1 MKVGAKHS
9 SLNKMVRD
17 ALRERVLSGE
27 FEPGERLPEER
38 LSEAL
43 GVSRMPV
50 REALR
55 ALAAEGLVSL
65 EPRRGASVTAYTEQQ
80 VQELVEVRA
89 TLEGLNARLAAK
101 RHDPRQIA
109 GLQRIVEASARINER
124 SDLAEIQKHN
134 ERFHA
139 AVEDLAANSVLMG
152 IVRSLRDRTALIFAK
167 QSRLRVRQ
175 NWEEHAGIMRAIIA
189 GDAELAGLLAARH
202 VYNAAQ
208 MPAEDTKMPGDTLT
222 RATGS

>member
-1 MKVGAKHS
+1 
-9 SLNKMVRD
+9 
-17 ALRERVLSGE
+17 
-27 FEPGERLPEER
+27 
-38 LSEAL
+38 
-43 GVSRMPV
+43 V

-55 ALAAEGLVSL
+55 ALAAEGLVAL
-65 EPRRGASVTAYTEQQ
+65 EPRRGASVIAYTEQQ

-101 RHDPRQIA
+101 RHDARQIA
-109 GLQRIVEASARINER
+109 GLQRIVEASAKISER

-139 AVEDLAANSVLMG
+139 AVEDIAANSVLMG

-167 QSRLRVRQ
+167 QSRVRVRQ

-189 GDAELAGLLAARH
+189 GDAELAGLLASRH
-202 VYNAAQ
+202 VYNAAE
-208 MPAEDTKMPGDTLT
+208 MPAEDRNTPDKTLK